1 MTDINLLSNYNLIN
15 YLLKVIP
22 KYINNNINIKLT
34 DDTITIQTSNDYLL
48 SLINFLKNHFKL
60 QYKTLIG
67 ITAVDYPEKENRFKL
82 FYFLLSYK
90 LNNRIIVTINT
101 SDVKPVNSITSIYS
115 GAN

>member
-1 MTDINLLSNYNLIN
+1 MTNINMLSNYNLIN
-15 YLLKVIP
+15 YLLKTIP
-22 KYINNNINIKLT
+22 RYINNKISIKLT
-34 DDTITIQTSNDYLL
+34 DDTVTIQTSPEYLL
-48 SLINFLKNHFKL
+48 SLINFLKNHYKL

-90 LNNRIIVTINT
+90 LNNRIIITIDT
-101 SDVKPVNSITSIYS
+101 SDVKPINSITSLYA